1 LKESHVG
8 LLSPCDFYFHRYN
21 GLKFYR
27 YKENLFMG
35 TDRARHDVW
44 ASGDAYEQYVGRWSR
59 LVAKEFIRWL
69 AIPEDRRWLDVGCGT
84 GALSQTILHLAN
96 PKSVKGIDRSMQFIE
111 TARVRVNHS
120 NVEFT
125 TGDAQELPVESESYD
140 AVVSGLV
147 LNFVPQPERMAA
159 EMARSVRKSGT
170 VALYVWDYASKM
182 QFMRH
187 FWNVAAALD
196 PAAFELDEGRR
207 FPLCN
212 PQALAE
218 LFQNAGIRHVETRPI
233 DIHTDF
239 KNFDDFWNPI
249 LGGQGS
255 APGYAMALS
264 EENRER
270 LRERLY
276 NSLPFAVDGSIP
288 MVARAWA
295 IKGFK

>member
-1 LKESHVG
+1 V
-8 LLSPCDFYFHRYN
+8 
-21 GLKFYR
+21 
-27 YKENLFMG
+27 
-35 TDRARHDVW
+35 
-44 ASGDAYEQYVGRWSR
+44 SR
-59 LVAKEFIRWL
+59 
-69 AIPEDRRWLDVGCGT
+69 
-84 GALSQTILHLAN
+84 
-96 PKSVKGIDRSMQFIE
+96 
-111 TARVRVNHS
+111 S

-125 TGDAQELPVESESYD
+125 TGDAQELPVDSETYD
-140 AVVSGLV
+140 VAVSGLV

-159 EMARSVRKSGT
+159 EMARAVHKNGT

-187 FWNVAAALD
+187 FWNAAASLD

-212 PQALAE
+212 PDALAK
-218 LFQNAGIRHVETRPI
+218 LFQKAGIRHVETRPI

-276 NSLPFAVDGSIP
+276 NSLPFAVDGSLP